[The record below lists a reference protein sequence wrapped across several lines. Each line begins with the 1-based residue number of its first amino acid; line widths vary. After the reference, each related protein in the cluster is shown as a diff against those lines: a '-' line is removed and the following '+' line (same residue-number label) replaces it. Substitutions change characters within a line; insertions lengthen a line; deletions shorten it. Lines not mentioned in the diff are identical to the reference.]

1 MMVLKMRIYFQ
12 IILFGIMISSVSFA
26 QSARSLINEG
36 VDLYHKGK
44 AVDAEVNFKKG
55 LEKEANSFT
64 AKFNLG
70 DAYYKQERYDEAIK
84 SYQSALAE
92 SKTNAQKAEI
102 YHNIGNTLLK
112 DKKLDESIE
121 AYKQALKLNPL
132 DSETKYNLSYALK
145 QKDDQKRRS
154 MNNSGNRC
162 PSAVFD
168 VGRGPGNGAG
178 GRNPAEEGHGDV
190 SHPLGHQLHVG
201 AVAHA
206 GHAVGHHRGKQR
218 FDGPQQGDGQ
228 GWSHQLRQHCPIQA
242 GQSRHGRDHCVH
254 IQGPHDL

>member
-1 MMVLKMRIYFQ
+1 
-12 IILFGIMISSVSFA
+12 MISSVSFA

-145 QKDDQKRRS
+145 QKDDQKNKDKEKDKDKDKNDKKDKKDKQDQNKNKDKKQDDKQNQDQQNKDKKDNKDQQKQPQPQKNQISKADAERILNA
-154 MNNSGNRC
+154 MKNNEKDLQKKLRKKTGK
-162 PSAVFD
+162 AVKTEKD
-168 VGRGPGNGAG
+168 
-178 GRNPAEEGHGDV
+178 
-190 SHPLGHQLHVG
+190 
-201 AVAHA
+201 
-206 GHAVGHHRGKQR
+206 
-218 FDGPQQGDGQ
+218 
-228 GWSHQLRQHCPIQA
+228 W
-242 GQSRHGRDHCVH
+242 
-254 IQGPHDL
+254 

>member
-145 QKDDQKRRS
+145 QKDDQKNKNKDKEKDKDKNDKKDKKDKQDQNKNKDKKQDDKQNQDQQNKDKKDNKDQQKQPQPQKNQISKADAERILNA
-154 MNNSGNRC
+154 MKNNEKDLQKKLRKKTGK
-162 PSAVFD
+162 AVKTEKD
-168 VGRGPGNGAG
+168 
-178 GRNPAEEGHGDV
+178 
-190 SHPLGHQLHVG
+190 
-201 AVAHA
+201 
-206 GHAVGHHRGKQR
+206 
-218 FDGPQQGDGQ
+218 
-228 GWSHQLRQHCPIQA
+228 W
-242 GQSRHGRDHCVH
+242 
-254 IQGPHDL
+254 

>member
-145 QKDDQKRRS
+145 QKDDQKNKNKDKEKDKEQNQDQQNKDKKDNKDQQKQPQPQKNQISKADAERILNA
-154 MNNSGNRC
+154 MKNNEKDLQKKLRKKTGK
-162 PSAVFD
+162 AVKTEKD
-168 VGRGPGNGAG
+168 
-178 GRNPAEEGHGDV
+178 
-190 SHPLGHQLHVG
+190 
-201 AVAHA
+201 
-206 GHAVGHHRGKQR
+206 
-218 FDGPQQGDGQ
+218 
-228 GWSHQLRQHCPIQA
+228 W
-242 GQSRHGRDHCVH
+242 
-254 IQGPHDL
+254 